1 MPDWSYHPLFKP
13 WLFRLPG
20 EKGREFIH
28 RGMSFISSLP
38 GGVGFIE
45 FLGHMAP
52 SPQLKKDFCDLSI
65 ASPIGLS
72 GKVDP
77 LLTGTKAFSHLG
89 FGFIEI
95 GPISASPHREK
106 TRLSDNKQQIHY
118 SLPFE
123 SPGMENAITKLE
135 NLKSVDIPFF
145 IRIGKTNDFQ
155 QLLFMIDSLLSF
167 ADAFILEDIL
177 KEHEL
182 TEIKRHC
189 WDKNLILSL
198 PHLQLEEWRD
208 EISQLHRKK
217 LIDGLVI
224 EESFVKEG
232 TYQYAPLVQNQ
243 QLALAVKQ
251 IKEGSVDLPIII
263 SGGIQEPNDAL
274 LLLEA
279 GADLVL
285 LSTGYVL
292 SGPGLPKRINEA
304 LLDRDEPKQ
313 IFKGWGWYWLFG
325 LCIFLG
331 GLLALM
337 FSMTSVILP
346 YDEVFLQMTREQLI
360 ALNPRLINFMAHDRM
375 TLAGTM
381 ISGGIVYMC
390 LARFGVRYG
399 IHWARRAINLAGGIG
414 FLGIFLFIGYGYF
427 DWLHGLFWAILSP
440 IFYLGWKTTKGI
452 REVSRSRNR
461 TNHSSWKKGIRGQLA
476 FTILGF
482 SFVLGGLVISTI
494 GITNVFV
501 PTDILY
507 ICMTPE
513 QLHDITSKLIPVI
526 AHDRAGFGGALIS
539 VGLLV
544 FTLSLWG
551 FHQGEKWVWY
561 TFLFGGIPAFAAGIA
576 THFVIGYTTFIH
588 LLPAYFALFL
598 FIVGLFLSREFLFEK
613 ERK

>member
-38 GGVGFIE
+38 GGSGFIE

-52 SPQLKKDFCDLSI
+52 SPQLKKELGDISI

-95 GPISASPHREK
+95 GPISASQTSEK
-106 TRLSDNKQQIHY
+106 TRISANKQQINY
-118 SLPFE
+118 PLPFE
-123 SPGMENAITKLE
+123 SLGMENAIAKLE
-135 NLKSVDIPFF
+135 KRTSVDIPFF

-155 QLLFMIDSLLSF
+155 QLQFMIDSLLPF
-167 ADAFILEDIL
+167 ADAFILEDL
-177 KEHEL
+177 LNEDEL
-182 TEIKRHC
+182 IDIKRHC
-189 WDKNLILSL
+189 ADTKIFLSI
-198 PHLQLEEWRD
+198 PHLLLKDRVN
-208 EISQLHRKK
+208 EISELQRLK

-224 EESFVKEG
+224 EESFVKEE
-232 TYQYAPLVQNQ
+232 TYQYAPREQTQHLV
-243 QLALAVKQ
+243 LALKQ
-251 IKEGSVDLPIII
+251 MKERSATFPIII
-263 SGGIQEPNDAL
+263 SGGIYEPKDAL
-274 LLLEA
+274 ILLEV
-279 GADLVL
+279 GADLVM
-285 LSTGYVL
+285 LSSGYVFG
-292 SGPGLPKRINEA
+292 GPGLPKRINEA
-304 LLDRDEPKQ
+304 LLDQGESKQ

-325 LCIFLG
+325 FCIFLG
-331 GLLALM
+331 GLLALI

-346 YDEVFLQMTREQLI
+346 YDEVFLQMTREQLM

-399 IHWARRAINLAGGIG
+399 LHWARKAINLAGGIG

-440 IFYLGWKTTKGI
+440 IFYLGWKTTKGFQ
-452 REVSRSRNR
+452 EVSRSRNR
-461 TNHSSWKKGIRGQLA
+461 TNHSSWEKGIWGQLS

-482 SFVLGGLVISTI
+482 SFLLGGLVISII

-513 QLHDITSKLIPVI
+513 QLHNITSKLIPVI

-544 FTLSLWG
+544 LTLSLWG
-551 FHQGEKWVWY
+551 FHQGQKWVWY
-561 TFLFGGIPAFAAGIA
+561 TFLFGGIPAFSAGLA
-576 THFVIGYTTFIH
+576 THFVIGYTTFTH

-598 FIVGLFLSREFLFEK
+598 FIVGLLLSREFLFEK